1 MYTSEVRQPN
11 GQSSMMEEDFI
22 FADGKE
28 YLVYANGQEERLVTS
43 ACTRTRELE
52 KAGEDL
58 KELGEG
64 YESERK

>member
-1 MYTSEVRQPN
+1 
-11 GQSSMMEEDFI
+11 MMEEDFM

-28 YLVYANGQEERLVTS
+28 YLVYASGQEERLVTS